1 VDATAAQRVEEA
13 RILLDARQELY
24 GEDDPATLDAMHH
37 LASALLD
44 AGSFHEAESLLRTSL
59 SIQRRSDEFDEAR
72 IIQTELNLAVV
83 LDRLGDND
91 SARRVG
97 EGVLEA
103 SDRTNG
109 PESELSIRAATNLAI
124 SLRKLRR
131 YGDEF
136 PLRVRILESTRRSRG
151 ADDVRTYRA
160 MVDLAQTQRSL
171 GNHDMALSLFTEA
184 VGGLE
189 RTGEEPRTILYQKWA
204 IATELV
210 ALKRTSEAALMFD
223 EVVAGAES
231 HLDPGDPFRKRAIR
245 QQRAY
250 RMLGWF
256 SRFGRRFR
264 RRRPPGP

>member
-24 GEDDPATLDAMHH
+24 GEDDPATLDAIHH

-44 AGSFHEAESLLRTSL
+44 AESFHEAESLLRTSL
-59 SIQRRSDEFDEAR
+59 SIQRRSDDADEAR
-72 IIQTELNLAVV
+72 VIQTELNLAVV
-83 LDRLGDND
+83 LDRLGEND

-97 EGVLEA
+97 EAVLEA

-124 SLRKLRR
+124 TLRKLRR

-151 ADDVRTYRA
+151 AEDVQTYRS

-184 VGGLE
+184 VSGLE
-189 RTGEEPRTILYQKWA
+189 RNGEEPRTVLYQKWA

-210 ALKRTSEAALMFD
+210 ALKRTKEAALMFD
-223 EVVAGAES
+223 EVVAGAVL
-231 HLDPGDPFRKRAIR
+231 HLDPGDPLRKSAIR
-245 QQRAY
+245 QQRGY
-250 RMLGWF
+250 RLLGWF
-256 SRFGRRFR
+256 SRFGRSFR
-264 RRRPPGP
+264 RRRPPTP